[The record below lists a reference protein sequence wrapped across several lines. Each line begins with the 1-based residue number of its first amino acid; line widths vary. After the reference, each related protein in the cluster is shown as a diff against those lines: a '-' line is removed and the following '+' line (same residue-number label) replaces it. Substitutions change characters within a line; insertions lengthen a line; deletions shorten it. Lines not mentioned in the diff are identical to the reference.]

1 MEFLK
6 LAEERYSLRRFNGEP
21 LKEEHKQKILKAARL
36 SPTAKNLQPQ
46 RIFVLESEEALQKLD
61 KCTACGFGTKTA
73 FLICYDKNESW
84 KRDTDGVDSGYVD
97 AAIVTTHMMLEATS
111 LGAGST
117 FVMWFDADITRK
129 EFNLED
135 NLEPVCFLVCGYPS
149 EEAHP
154 SRMHNSRKDIGEI
167 VKSI

>member
-1 MEFLK
+1 MDFLK
-6 LAEERYSLRRFNGEP
+6 LAQERYSMRKFDGRP
-21 LKEEHKQKILKAARL
+21 LSKDDKQKILEAARL
-36 SPTAKNLQPQ
+36 APTAKNLQPQ
-46 RIFVLESEEALQKLD
+46 RIFVLESEEAIEKLNR
-61 KCTACGFGTKTA
+61 CTACGFGAKTA

-117 FVMWFDADITRK
+117 FVMWFDQKQARK
-129 EFNLED
+129 EFEIPQNLEI
-135 NLEPVCFLVCGYPS
+135 VCFLVCGYPS
-149 EEAHP
+149 EEARP
-154 SRMHNSRKDIGEI
+154 SRLHSSRKELEET

>member
-1 MEFLK
+1 MDFLK

-21 LKEEHKQKILKAARL
+21 LKEEDKQKILEAARL
-36 SPTAKNLQPQ
+36 APTAKNLQPQ
-46 RIFVLESEEALQKLD
+46 RIFVLESEEALEKLD

-84 KRDTDGVDSGYVD
+84 KRDTDGTDSGYVD
-97 AAIVTTHMMLEATS
+97 AAIVTTHMMLEATAI
-111 LGAGST
+111 GAGST
-117 FVMWFDADITRK
+117 FVMWFDEKQARK
-129 EFNLED
+129 EFAIPQNLEI
-135 NLEPVCFLVCGYPS
+135 VCFLVCGYPS

-154 SRMHNSRKDIGEI
+154 SRLHSSRKQLEEI